1 MAHSKQNWATEPVEL
16 SDEKVV
22 IRPLRPEEISEVAR
36 ALHDPEGWYAK
47 NWVFE
52 GINQVEDFL
61 KSELASQATGRC
73 NPFVYTVNG
82 EIAGVTRF
90 HRIDERARTFEIGGT
105 WIVSKWKRTFVNTR
119 VKRMLLAYAFE
130 KLGAIRVELRVN
142 SRNYNSQMN
151 VLRLGAKF
159 EGKLTGSVYYPWMTQ
174 NPVQDGLI
182 YSFTRADWE
191 SDRARLNALVERR
204 ILAEKYLPSQIDTPR
219 LRLSHPRL
227 SESSEMLDLMNRN
240 RRRLQASFPQ
250 QAEWKTEED
259 VRRWTAEKAHQAAAG
274 EVFVFGIWEKST
286 DKLVGQLAI
295 KSIDW
300 KSKSAEVGY
309 YVDSERTEEGIA
321 SEAVA
326 TVKGMLLEAGFNRI
340 FVRILTGND
349 ASTALAKKM
358 GFEFEGIQRSA
369 FLAGT
374 GGLSDISVWGL
385 VRASSKGAHSGSG
398 SEDPDSARGEPRDDN
413 HRTSPASLRCELH

>member
-1 MAHSKQNWATEPVEL
+1 MKMTWATEPVEL
-16 SDEKVV
+16 CDEKVV
-22 IRPLRPEEISEVAR
+22 IRPLRPEEVPEVAR

-61 KSELASQATGRC
+61 KSVLASQAAGRC

-182 YSFTRADWE
+182 YSFTQADWKTA
-191 SDRARLNALVERR
+191 RARLNALVERT
-204 ILAEKYLPSQIDTPR
+204 IPVAKYLPSQIDTPR
-219 LRLSHPRL
+219 FRLRHPRL
-227 SESSEMLDLMNRN
+227 SESSQMLDLMNGN
-240 RRRLQASFPQ
+240 RQRLLASFPQ

-259 VRRWTAEKAHQAAAG
+259 VRAWTAEKAHQAAAG
-274 EVFVFGIWEKST
+274 EVFVFSIWEKGT
-286 DKLVGQLAI
+286 EKLVGQLAL

-300 KSKSAEVGY
+300 KAKTVEVGY
-309 YVDSERTEEGIA
+309 YVDSERTGQGIA
-321 SEAVA
+321 SESVA
-326 TVKGMLLEAGFNRI
+326 RAKEMLLEAGFNRI
-340 FVRILTGND
+340 FVRILTDNA
-349 ASTALAKKM
+349 ASVALAKKM

-374 GGLSDISVWGL
+374 GALSDVSVWGL
-385 VRASSKGAHSGSG
+385 VRASSKEAHPGSG
-398 SEDPDSARGEPRDDN
+398 FEGRDSAQEGPQDDSR
-413 HRTSPASLRCELH
+413 RTSPVSLRCELH